1 MTIEDQILRL
11 AEQHKRLDESTNK
24 LEKEA
29 AKYPDDADLQS
40 KLKDLKK
47 KKLTV
52 RDELALLHKQQYEQ
66 SQLFNFEDYDR

>member
-1 MTIEDQILRL
+1 MNIGDQILRL
-11 AEQHKRLDESTNK
+11 TEQHKRLDESTNK

-29 AKYPDDADLQS
+29 EKYPDNADLQS

-52 RDELALLHKQQYEQ
+52 RDELALLHKQEYEQ
-66 SQLFNFEDYDR
+66 LQLFEFEDYDR